1 MNALGI
7 YCDSSSSLEVF
18 GSLSCTR
25 GWLGYVHVIILK
37 ISSTTWLYKKVGVE
51 AMLLSMGQVNNKI
64 RPRAI
69 RQIIDVY

>member
-25 GWLGYVHVIILK
+25 GWLGLCPCHNIKDILNYV
-37 ISSTTWLYKKVGVE
+37 
-51 AMLLSMGQVNNKI
+51 
-64 RPRAI
+64 AI
-69 RQIIDVY
+69 QEGWGWGNATIHGTSEQQNTP